1 MFHNCFLSV
10 CFHCSHYYHLLA
22 ATGCCCWKLLLPRIP
37 FLKQSVSWFHRCV
50 SVSLT
55 NTGTCQA
62 EKAFPGCLCTLW
74 MNLRSLMVNWWEM
87 SVRDKLPLTFCYGR
101 AYMFQ
106 RDNAKWH
113 AVSIKTA
120 RLYNKRRRCIGC
132 LNRFSLPKVQQ
143 RVSDV
148 PRHLWTQSCCSFLC
162 NSQTQLCKRHSSNR
176 KLHHTCQNMR
186 QSLQL
191 MNDWKPFTTILRH
204 WNDFYFFRSITLFC
218 SYFIIQS
225 LNI

>member
-1 MFHNCFLSV
+1 MYQSETFHVSQLLLVCLLPLFTLLPSSSCNWLLLLKAALASDPIFKTKCFLISQV
-10 CFHCSHYYHLLA
+10 CKCLLHKHWNLS
-22 ATGCCCWKLLLPRIP
+22 GWEG
-37 FLKQSVSWFHRCV
+37 FSWLFVHIV
-50 SVSLT
+50 D
-55 NTGTCQA
+55 
-62 EKAFPGCLCTLW
+62 KPP
-74 MNLRSLMVNWWEM
+74 LMVNWWEM
-87 SVRDKLPLTFCYGR
+87 SVRDKLPLAFCYGR

-113 AVSIKTA
+113 AVSIRTA

-186 QSLQL
+186 QSVPSTDEWLKTFH
-191 MNDWKPFTTILRH
+191 NH
-204 WNDFYFFRSITLFC
+204 N
-218 SYFIIQS
+218 
-225 LNI
+225 